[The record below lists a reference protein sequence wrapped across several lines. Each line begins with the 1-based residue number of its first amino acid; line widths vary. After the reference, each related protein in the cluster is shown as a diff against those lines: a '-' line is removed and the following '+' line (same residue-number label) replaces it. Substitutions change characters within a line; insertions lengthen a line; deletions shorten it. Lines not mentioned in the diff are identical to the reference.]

1 MTLPL
6 HRPAPASAGVRHSLA
21 VPLCTA
27 SPLAAVGPAV
37 PWVLVAALAALAVVL
52 AVAVARSRRAAA
64 ATRRQ
69 TDRAERRT
77 RLVVDAHEADRR
89 RLAQVLHDGP
99 VQDLLAL
106 GLGASLVYAGDD
118 PFTDGDVDLRD
129 VIRDLRAVSEGLRP
143 PALDSF
149 GLATALRAHV
159 DRFQDENPGI
169 TADLDVDDS
178 TSGGSRLPAHLR
190 LALFRV
196 AQEALGNAALHGP
209 PLHVHVR
216 LHLRPD
222 RATLEVEDDGSGF
235 DVPDDLEAL
244 AESGRYGILGIAGQA
259 AAVDGRLHV
268 ESRPGRTLVRVDVPL
283 A

>member
-6 HRPAPASAGVRHSLA
+6 HRPAPAASGVSYPLA

-37 PWVLVAALAALAVVL
+37 PWVLVAALAALAVAL

-64 ATRRQ
+64 AARRQ
-69 TDRAERRT
+69 ADRAERRA
-77 RLVVDAHEADRR
+77 RLAVEAHEAERWR
-89 RLAQVLHDGP
+89 IAQTLHDGP

-106 GLGASLVYAGDD
+106 SMGAALAHAGDD

-129 VIRDLRAVSEGLRP
+129 VVRDLRAVSEGLRP

-178 TSGGSRLPAHLR
+178 ASGESRLPARLR

-196 AQEALGNAALHGP
+196 AQEAIRNAALHGP

-216 LHLRPD
+216 LRLRPD
-222 RATLEVEDDGSGF
+222 RATLEVEDDGAGF
-235 DVPDDLEAL
+235 DVPDDLESL
-244 AESGRYGILGIAGQA
+244 AESGHYGILGIAGQA
-259 AAVDGRLHV
+259 TAVDGRLDV
-268 ESRPGRTLVRVDVPL
+268 ESQPGRTFVRVDVPL